1 MTRSEASAH
10 GSAPDPTLRSRHQ
23 MMMMMMMMEE
33 LRGERCATPPRER
46 KTPWKKS
53 KTRQLSG
60 VVSPPPSPLLARR
73 TDHSARPSS
82 GPPGESTPRRDSGS
96 MVVSRRSACWAAFC
110 RAARMGSVCARII
123 ASSSSSCELHPIISQ
138 SITARL
144 SQQLRPAPRLAD
156 GDARSLCFYTV
167 KMLFC

>member
-1 MTRSEASAH
+1 
-10 GSAPDPTLRSRHQ
+10 
-23 MMMMMMMMEE
+23 ME
-33 LRGERCATPPRER
+33 
-46 KTPWKKS
+46 KKKS

-60 VVSPPPSPLLARR
+60 VVSPPPSPPLARR

-82 GPPGESTPRRDSGS
+82 GPPGESTPRRDCGS

-123 ASSSSSCELHPIISQ
+123 ASSSSSSCELHPIISQ
-138 SITARL
+138 SITARI

-167 KMLFC
+167 KMLFRQKRSQSRTVHVQVKMKYAPECVVFVYK